1 MHVARAKLARPGDH
15 TVLPELITKAPAGP
29 IVRQADDQWFN
40 IVRWTHFAMLNAEE
54 LGINSANADDALQ
67 SESPDIRRL
76 LGVDG
81 DFGEGLG
88 LSADWAYRVV
98 KQVGNYG
105 EVFERDLGQASP
117 LAMERRQNALW
128 SKGGLMYAP
137 PVR

>member
-1 MHVARAKLARPGDH
+1 
-15 TVLPELITKAPAGP
+15 
-29 IVRQADDQWFN
+29 
-40 IVRWTHFAMLNAEE
+40 MLSAEE
-54 LGINSANADDALQ
+54 LTIASANADEALQ

-105 EVFERDLGQASP
+105 EVFERNLGQASP